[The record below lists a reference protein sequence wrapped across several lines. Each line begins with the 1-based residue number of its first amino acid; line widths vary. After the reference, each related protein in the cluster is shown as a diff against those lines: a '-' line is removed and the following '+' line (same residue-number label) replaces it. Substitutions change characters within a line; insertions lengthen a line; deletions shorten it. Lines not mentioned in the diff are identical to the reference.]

1 MVGKMKIRPEIESLH
16 SEMTEWRHKI
26 HMHPETAFEE
36 HKTSDFVAEKLSSFG
51 IEVHRGLARTGVV
64 GTLKSGD
71 GNRAIGLRAD
81 MDALDLQEE
90 NEFAHRSRIDG
101 KMHGCGHDGHT
112 VMLLGAAKYLA
123 QTRNFNGTVQFI
135 FQPAEENVAGGRVM
149 IQDGLFE
156 KFPVDSVY
164 GMHNM
169 PGHEVGSFAVRTGPI
184 MASADFFNA
193 RIIGNGVHG
202 AFPHLATDP
211 VVIASEIVLAWQNIV
226 SRNTDPLQSAVVTVA
241 QINGGHTSNVIP
253 AEVVLTGTTRA
264 FDPAVQDMIE
274 NRMRQIA
281 TGIAAAHGA
290 RAEFTY
296 DRRYAPTINTPEE
309 TEAAIAAA
317 VKLVGDARVNKDVTP
332 VMGAEDF
339 SWMLRERPGCYIMI
353 ANGAGEG
360 SCHVHNPNYD
370 FNDEILPLGANYWV
384 ELTEQILGKE
394 AA

>member
-1 MVGKMKIRPEIESLH
+1 
-16 SEMTEWRHKI
+16 
-26 HMHPETAFEE
+26 MHPETAFEE
-36 HKTSDFVAEKLSSFG
+36 FQTSDFVAEKLESFG
-51 IEVHRGLARTGVV
+51 IEVHRGLAKTGVV
-64 GTLKSGD
+64 GTLKSGS

-81 MDALDLQEE
+81 MDALDLQEL
-90 NEFAHRSRIDG
+90 NEFDHRSQIDG

-112 VMLLGAAKYLA
+112 VMLLGAAKHLA
-123 QTRNFNGTVQFI
+123 RTRNFDGTVQFI

-169 PGHEVGSFAVRTGPI
+169 PGHEVGSFAVRKGPI
-184 MASADFFNA
+184 MASADFFEA
-193 RIIGNGVHG
+193 RIIGNGGHG

-211 VVIASEIVLAWQNIV
+211 IVIAAEIVLAWQNIV
-226 SRNTDPLQSAVVTVA
+226 SRNTDPLQAAVVTVA
-241 QINGGHTSNVIP
+241 QINGGHTGNVIP
-253 AEVVLTGTTRA
+253 ADVVLKGTTRA
-264 FDPAVQDMIE
+264 FDPGVQDMIE
-274 NRMRQIA
+274 HRMRQIA

-290 RAEFTY
+290 KAEFTY

-309 TEAAIAAA
+309 TEEAIAAA
-317 VKLVGDARVNKDVTP
+317 VELVGSAKVNRNVTP

-370 FNDEILPLGANYWV
+370 FNDEILPLGASYWV
-384 ELTEQILGKE
+384 RLTERILGPE
-394 AA
+394 AS